1 MLSQCLQD
9 FKLWCKTR
17 EEVELLEV
25 TLGTPWLVWPQR
37 LPSLLSSIPLRI
49 FLLLLLS
56 QLMLVPICTRQTSG
70 AVFWCVVL
78 PELDLRPLLF
88 YLPPS
93 TRGATP
99 SHYWTFRRMSCT
111 LCVSTG
117 GLLTLVLFGYF
128 IQGKWG
134 LGATWGAGGGRFQIH
149 VCLHQ
154 LHLSMVVRVKHV

>member
-1 MLSQCLQD
+1 MQD
-9 FKLWCKTR
+9 KGRGWAVGSDSWDPVAGLASAS
-17 EEVELLEV
+17 
-25 TLGTPWLVWPQR
+25 P
-37 LPSLLSSIPLRI
+37 LSS
-49 FLLLLLS
+49 FLHSSSHLS
-56 QLMLVPICTRQTSG
+56 FVSPFTAHACAHLHTSNIRHH
-70 AVFWCVVL
+70 FWCVVL
-78 PELDLRPLLF
+78 PELDLCSLLF

-117 GLLTLVLFGYF
+117 GLLTMVLFGYF

-134 LGATWGAGGGRFQIH
+134 LGATWGAGWGRFQIH

-154 LHLSMVVRVKHV
+154 LHLSMVVRIKYI